1 MKKLFIASAVLGAF
15 TLSIT
20 AFRTADKPVPANN
33 KTAPATEKPAPRFA
47 KWSLDKG
54 HSNVKF
60 TVTHMVVS
68 EVDGTFK
75 LFDGSME
82 HTKPDYSD
90 AKITFTVDVNSVNTD
105 NTNRDNHLKGDDFF
119 NAATFPQMKFE
130 STSFTPL
137 GNNKYK
143 LDGNLTIRDVTKP
156 VTFDVTYGGVI
167 NTQRGGKAGFK
178 AVSKINRFDYNLKW
192 DRATETGGLV
202 VGKEVVITVNAQ
214 LNEVK

>member
-1 MKKLFIASAVLGAF
+1 MKKLLLASAILGAV

-20 AFRTADKPVPANN
+20 AFRPAGEPVPSKSKA
-33 KTAPATEKPAPRFA
+33 KPAAEKATARFA
-47 KWSLDKG
+47 KWNLDKG

-90 AKITFTVDVNSVNTD
+90 AKISFTVDVNSINTD

-119 NAATFPQMKFE
+119 NAAQFPAMKFE

-156 VTFDVTYGGVI
+156 VSFDVTYGGTI
-167 NTQRGGKAGFK
+167 NTQRGAKAGFK
-178 AVSKINRFDYNLKW
+178 ATTKINRFDYNLKW

>member
-1 MKKLFIASAVLGAF
+1 MKKLLLASTILGAII
-15 TLSIT
+15 LSVT
-20 AFRTADKPVPANN
+20 AFRPANEPVPSKGTAKPAAEK
-33 KTAPATEKPAPRFA
+33 KTARFA

-75 LFDGSME
+75 IFDGSME
-82 HTKPDYSD
+82 HSKPDYSD
-90 AKITFTVDVNSVNTD
+90 AKIAFSVDVNSINTD
-105 NTNRDNHLKGDDFF
+105 NTNRDNHLKSDDFF
-119 NAATFPQMKFE
+119 NAAQYPAMKFE

-137 GNNKYK
+137 GGNKYK

-156 VTFDVTYGGVI
+156 TSFEVTYGGTI
-167 NTQRGGKAGFK
+167 NTQRGAKAGFK
-178 AVSKINRFDYNLKW
+178 AVGKINRFDYNLKW

-214 LNEVK
+214 LNEAK